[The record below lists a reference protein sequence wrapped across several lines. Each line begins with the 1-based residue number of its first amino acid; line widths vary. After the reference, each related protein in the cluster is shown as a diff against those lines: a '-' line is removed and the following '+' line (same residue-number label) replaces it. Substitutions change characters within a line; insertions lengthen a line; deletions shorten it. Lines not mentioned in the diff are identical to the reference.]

1 MSPELVFT
9 RNRWA
14 ALSAPIQAWTG
25 DYASHCA
32 VRLDADTVIDAT
44 LWHGVQRW
52 SWERWSG
59 MHVIVESIPVSG
71 LEPVMLANAN
81 RWINAQVGTSYD
93 WLEILGYPLLRNLG
107 SDQRYVCSSLALQW
121 WMRATGI
128 TPAGRLQRFDPRH
141 LRIAASVRE
150 QALGVSSAD

>member
-1 MSPELVFT
+1 MTPALLFS
-9 RNRWA
+9 RNRTAW
-14 ALSAPIQAWTG
+14 LSAPIQAWTG

-32 VRLDADTVIDAT
+32 VRLGDRVLDAT
-44 LWHGVQRW
+44 LWHGVHEWGAAEWIAR
-52 SWERWSG
+52 
-59 MHVIVESIPVSG
+59 HVIVHEIPIHNLDPARLAS
-71 LEPVMLANAN
+71 ANA
-81 RWINAQVGTSYD
+81 WAMSMVGTSYD

-107 SDQRYVCSSLALQW
+107 RDDRYVCSSWSLQW

-150 QALGVSSAD
+150 QALAVVDR